1 MNFIFLLIILL
12 LIYIG
17 YKKIKKLNINTN
29 IGKTTAILFGIWL
42 YLMSLYGEEYL
53 FAPFNAWLKSMGVDP
68 RLFWLVI
75 ALGGG
80 WYFYKKMFGG
90 KK

>member
-68 RLFWLVI
+68 DGTSI
-75 ALGGG
+75 
-80 WYFYKKMFGG
+80 KKCSEVRNEEAWMDN
-90 KK
+90 K